1 MSNVNRHYENLY
13 VDKAFISSE
22 GILDSFGISSI
33 DQNKA
38 LLSKEYIKIQR
49 KVLYYV
55 IVLK

>member
-1 MSNVNRHYENLY
+1 MSNVNRYYENLY